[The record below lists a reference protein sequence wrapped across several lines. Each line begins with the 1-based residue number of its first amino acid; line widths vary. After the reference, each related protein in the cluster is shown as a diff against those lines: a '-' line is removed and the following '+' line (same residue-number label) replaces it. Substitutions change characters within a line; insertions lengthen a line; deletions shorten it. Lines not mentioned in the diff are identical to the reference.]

1 MSEEN
6 VEVVREAFAYE
17 YLDRGGRAEA
27 ARYFT
32 ADFEMD
38 PTACALDEERIVG
51 RASIRQ
57 NFETWASA
65 WESLEVT
72 AEEFVDAG
80 DRVLVTIQ
88 HRGRVHGTGVEIDA
102 RAYVV
107 YTLRKGKVARVAE
120 FPERQQALEAA
131 GLSE

>member
-17 YLDRGGRAEA
+17 YLDRGGRVEA

-57 NFETWASA
+57 NFERWASA

-72 AEEFVDAG
+72 AEEFVDAASAC
-80 DRVLVTIQ
+80 L
-88 HRGRVHGTGVEIDA
+88 
-102 RAYVV
+102 
-107 YTLRKGKVARVAE
+107 
-120 FPERQQALEAA
+120 
-131 GLSE
+131 